1 MAATSQSLE
10 RGIAVLELLDR
21 QRQKLGVREIGRRLD
36 LSPTIVQRLLRTLS
50 DAGYVMQDPASQ
62 KYGLGYRTL
71 SLGASLVSQDN
82 LIAAAMP
89 SLRRLADDFELN
101 AFLGV
106 LTGRALIYVLSLQS
120 GGPITIRGA
129 PGSTAALHATAMGK
143 AILAAG
149 TDGDALAVL
158 GPDPFEALTDHTIT
172 DRTRLLDDLAT
183 VRTRGYALSVEENL
197 IGVVSVGACAR
208 DAAGRCVAG
217 ISVAFAPRLQ
227 PRHILAEVVR
237 LTVEA
242 AADASR
248 AMGCPE
254 AALPAL
260 SPMVLRGP
268 DAA

>member
-1 MAATSQSLE
+1 MGTTSQSLE

-21 QRQKLGVREIGRRLD
+21 QRQPLGVREIGRRLD
-36 LSPTIVQRLLRTLS
+36 LSPTIVQRLLRTLC

-82 LIAAAMP
+82 LITAAMP
-89 SLRRLADDFELN
+89 PLRRLADEAELN

-120 GGPITIRGA
+120 GGPITIRVA
-129 PGSTAALHATAMGK
+129 PGSAACLHATAMGK

-149 TDGDALAVL
+149 SDEDARTVL
-158 GPDPFEALTDHTIT
+158 GPGPFEARTDRTIT
-172 DRTRLLDDLAT
+172 DRARLLQDLAKA
-183 VRTRGYALSVEENL
+183 RTQGYALSEEENL
-197 IGVVSVGACAR
+197 VGVVSAGAPVR

-227 PRHILAEVVR
+227 PRHTLAEVVR

-242 AADASR
+242 AATTSR

-254 AALPAL
+254 EVLPVL
-260 SPMVLRGP
+260 SPAALRGP